1 MINNNQTHFNLNA
14 TIENPLRI
22 IFLCGSFFTEEG
34 KEINEYKDKR
44 VVMTNYLKNLNDKY
58 RSLILEENFLFKF
71 DSTKLNYND
80 IGLKSLKSIELLT
93 SIISDRIIIFH
104 ESYSTAAEIGLFSSN
119 KEINEKMLIFAPDIY
134 TFEDKVISGFIK
146 LAYNNE
152 YFRENNIKVLNYY
165 PGVYNYKLS
174 ENTTKLHTFF
184 PNNEIG
190 EKLGKLL
197 IEKLDISQN
206 LKISLKQKDSYFKSP
221 NTYFLKNGVV
231 KLNLQAN
238 YFVSYLISLF
248 TIDEI
253 KKQVRK
259 KINKSRKHIIFNV
272 SNILNSFLH
281 QFFKTALEDQ
291 YPNEKIKKII
301 ISINGTDIK
310 ISEAINYFIYVLY
323 GLKLLGI
330 DKDHARITVDLDT
343 LSKGYSSL
351 IVTSA
356 KNELSELIG

>member
-22 IFLCGSFFTEEG
+22 IFLCGSFFSEEG
-34 KEINEYKDKR
+34 KEVNEYKDKR
-44 VVMTNYLKNLNDKY
+44 VVMTNYLKNLNDNY
-58 RSLILEENFLFKF
+58 RSLILEENFLFKR

-119 KEINEKMLIFAPDIY
+119 KEINEKMLILAPDIY
-134 TFEDKVISGFIK
+134 TFEDRVISGFIK

-152 YFRENNIKVLNYY
+152 YFEENNIKVLNYY

-174 ENTTKLHTFF
+174 ENTTKLHTYF

-190 EKLGKLL
+190 KKLGGKL
-197 IEKLDISQN
+197 IGKLEIPQN
-206 LKISLKQKDSYFKSP
+206 LKITLKQKDSFFKS
-221 NTYFLKNGVV
+221 NTYSLKNGVV
-231 KLNLQAN
+231 EVNLQAN

-253 KKQVRK
+253 KKKVRE
-259 KINKSRKHIIFNV
+259 KINKGRKHVIFNV
-272 SNILNSFLH
+272 SNTLQTFLK
-281 QFFKTALEDQ
+281 QFFITALEDQ
-291 YPNEKIKKII
+291 YPREKIENINI
-301 ISINGTDIK
+301 LINGTDINLRD
-310 ISEAINYFIYVLY
+310 AINYFVYVLY

-343 LSKGYSSL
+343 VSKGYSSL
-351 IVTSA
+351 IVISA